1 MHNASTKTVVATFR
15 SIYANEGLSAL
26 WVSYPTTLS
35 GAAYV
40 GMAKAHARTQ

>member
-35 GAAYV
+35 EAALV
-40 GMAKAHARTQ
+40 VMATAHAEAQ